1 MMNGFLSSAWKRERM
16 IALAGLAAITLIAWV
31 YVIHA
36 AGSETSMVSSGMQGM
51 SMPVMQTWLPGDF
64 LSTFLM
70 WTVMMA
76 GMMMPSAAPMIL
88 TFLGIS
94 RRRQTDQAA
103 LPSTLTFILGYLA
116 AWALFSAVATLM
128 QWGLRAANLMSPA
141 MAGANPVFQGTLVI
155 LAGIY
160 QCTPLKKACLSSCRT
175 PLGFLM
181 AEWRDGSGGAFRMGV
196 HHGVDCVGCCWLLMA
211 LFFAVGVMNLL
222 WSAIIATV
230 VLLEK
235 VIPGG
240 LWISRLIG
248 VLAMGWGALLIVHAA
263 GM

>member
-1 MMNGFLSSAWKRERM
+1 MMNGFLSSALKRERM
-16 IALAGLAAITLIAWV
+16 ITLASLAAITLLAWA

-36 AGSETSMVSSGMQGM
+36 AGRATSMDSSGMQEM
-51 SMPVMQTWLPGDF
+51 SMPIVQTWQPGDL

-94 RRRQTDQAA
+94 QRRQSDQAA
-103 LPSTLTFILGYLA
+103 LPPTLTFILGYLA
-116 AWALFSAVATLM
+116 AWALFSTVATLM
-128 QWGLRAANLMSPA
+128 QWALHAANVMSRA
-141 MAGANPVFQGTLVI
+141 MAGANPVFEGTLVI

-160 QCTPLKKACLSSCRT
+160 QFTPLKKACLSSCRT

-181 AEWRDGSGGAFRMGV
+181 AEWRDGSGGAFRMGM
-196 HHGVDCVGCCWLLMA
+196 HHGIYCVGCCWLLMA

-222 WSAIIATV
+222 WSAIIAGV

-240 LWISRLIG
+240 PWISRLIG
-248 VLAMGWGALLIVHAA
+248 VLAMAWGALLIVHAV